1 MGLGFSMN
9 GEGVERSNSRLSK
22 SIALTWREAI
32 GNRQLDICLVLEDYG
47 FGKVRSLVS
56 WTRQIL
62 KKSLDKLESLVRQGI
77 NPTNLPPYVQTVDA
91 NKNVRQLLSR
101 RVERVISTPSA
112 ADYQEA
118 SRLKLENLVR
128 VIVSMEKML
137 DTHIGTNRAS
147 SMKASLSRLRQS
159 RDADIK
165 KHNASFPNSPLSADS
180 LRAGL
185 IISTTSDDGLAAQY
199 WRHLEDVY
207 HHSEHLRNLIGFYEE
222 KGRVFWQ
229 AVKDD
234 IDGMDNPLFQAAAT
248 FLAER
253 VIEKESFYSQE
264 AQLVLEEVFGTRA
277 EMLFDDK
284 VLREIQVAFDDGTLG
299 SQHSFNS

>member
-9 GEGVERSNSRLSK
+9 GEGVEQSNSRLSK

-101 RVERVISTPSA
+101 RVERVISIPSA

-165 KHNASFPNSPLSADS
+165 KHN
-180 LRAGL
+180 G
-185 IISTTSDDGLAAQY
+185 IVHMT
-199 WRHLEDVY
+199 
-207 HHSEHLRNLIGFYEE
+207 
-222 KGRVFWQ
+222 
-229 AVKDD
+229 
-234 IDGMDNPLFQAAAT
+234 
-248 FLAER
+248 
-253 VIEKESFYSQE
+253 
-264 AQLVLEEVFGTRA
+264 
-277 EMLFDDK
+277 
-284 VLREIQVAFDDGTLG
+284 
-299 SQHSFNS
+299 